1 MEILRMMLFGSHPS
15 VYTLPGTWEAQ
26 PMVPTDILYNTTIA
40 MASFGII
47 AVTATAISMLALRGK
62 RKRV

>member
-26 PMVPTDILYNTTIA
+26 PMVSTDVLYSTTIG

-47 AVTATAISMLALRGK
+47 TIAATVISMLALKGK

>member
-1 MEILRMMLFGSHPS
+1 MMLFGSNPS

-26 PMVPTDILYNTTIA
+26 PMVSTDVSSCNNNWTNIIWYNRN
-40 MASFGII
+40 
-47 AVTATAISMLALRGK
+47 VTATVISMLALKGK

>member
-15 VYTLPGTWEAQ
+15 VYTLPGTWEAH
-26 PMVPTDILYNTTIA
+26 PMVSTDILYNTTIA
-40 MASFGII
+40 IASFGII
-47 AVTATAISMLALRGK
+47 TITATVISILALKGK

>member
-1 MEILRMMLFGSHPS
+1 MEILRMMLFASHPS
-15 VYTLPGTWEAQ
+15 VYTLPGNWEAQ
-26 PMVPTDILYNTTIA
+26 PMVSTDVIYSTTIG

-47 AVTATAISMLALRGK
+47 TITATVISILALKGK

>member
-1 MEILRMMLFGSHPS
+1 
-15 VYTLPGTWEAQ
+15 
-26 PMVPTDILYNTTIA
+26 

-47 AVTATAISMLALRGK
+47 TIAATVISMLALKGK

>member
-1 MEILRMMLFGSHPS
+1 MMLFASHPS

-26 PMVPTDILYNTTIA
+26 PMVSTDVIYSTTIG

-47 AVTATAISMLALRGK
+47 TITATVISIPSLV
-62 RKRV
+62 RVSSSA

>member
-1 MEILRMMLFGSHPS
+1 MIFLSNPS

-26 PMVPTDILYNTTIA
+26 PLVPIELIYDTTLA

-47 AVTATAISMLALRGK
+47 TMIAVSVSIIALRGK

>member
-1 MEILRMMLFGSHPS
+1 MMLFGSHPS

-26 PMVPTDILYNTTIA
+26 PMVSTDVLYSTTIG

-47 AVTATAISMLALRGK
+47 TIAATVISMLALKGK
-62 RKRV
+62 RKRI

>member
-1 MEILRMMLFGSHPS
+1 MEILRMMLFASHPS

-26 PMVPTDILYNTTIA
+26 PMVSTDVIYSTTIG

-47 AVTATAISMLALRGK
+47 TIAATVISMLALKGK

>member
-1 MEILRMMLFGSHPS
+1 MEILRMMLFASHPS

-26 PMVPTDILYNTTIA
+26 PVVSTDVIYSTTIG

-47 AVTATAISMLALRGK
+47 TIAATAISLLALRAK